1 MKTSFFRKGD
11 YAMGIGSVTSTNS
24 MSGMQMIKASSTDS
38 KSKSIQNDIT
48 DVQQKLQKLDS
59 KEELSVSEKTIER
72 EKLQKEKSSLNT
84 ELKQHQEELSK
95 SYKREIMLAEL
106 QEDQEPAKEETSEDK
121 IKTEETSS
129 DKADE
134 KNLPA
139 AGQQAGQQGTVI
151 AKNSDGIVVLKE
163 EMNQDEK
170 RGVNTETKPA
180 DESKEEDSA
189 EKETKTKESD
199 PVTDTGISR
208 KKMHAIVSA
217 DSSLQQANRQG
228 TVIARTRDGIAILKS
243 EMNQDEMRGA
253 NTERKQA
260 DLEKMEKTEQQAI
273 AFQSSILSEA
283 NNAMKAAETNGTG
296 IQVTAENNAYINAL
310 KTLQEDQTA
319 PQNFHISFSN

>member
-1 MKTSFFRKGD
+1 
-11 YAMGIGSVTSTNS
+11 MGIGSVTSTNS

-59 KEELSVSEKTIER
+59 KEELSASEKTIER
-72 EKLQKEKSSLNT
+72 EKLQKEKSSLDT
-84 ELKQHQEELSK
+84 ELKQHQEELSR
-95 SYKREIMLAEL
+95 SYKREIMLTEL
-106 QEDQEPAKEETSEDK
+106 RGDKEPAKEETSEDK
-121 IKTEETSS
+121 MQEDASS

-134 KNLPA
+134 KNPAA

-151 AKNSDGIVVLKE
+151 AQNSDGTVVLKE

-170 RGVNTETKPA
+170 SGVNTETKPA

-189 EKETKTKESD
+189 EKGTKTKEDD
-199 PVTDTGISR
+199 PVKDTGISR
-208 KKMHAIVSA
+208 QKMHAIVSA

-228 TVIARTRDGIAILKS
+228 TVIARTGDGIAILKS
-243 EMNQDEMRGA
+243 EMNQDEMRGV

-283 NNAMKAAETNGTG
+283 NNAMKAAATNGAG

-310 KTLQEDQTA
+310 KALQEDQTA

>member
-1 MKTSFFRKGD
+1 
-11 YAMGIGSVTSTNS
+11 MGIGSVTSTNS

-59 KEELSVSEKTIER
+59 KEELSASEKTIER
-72 EKLQKEKSSLNT
+72 EKLQKEKSSLDT

-106 QEDQEPAKEETSEDK
+106 QEDKEPAKEETSEDK
-121 IKTEETSS
+121 IQEDASS

-134 KNLPA
+134 KNPAA

-151 AKNSDGIVVLKE
+151 AKNSDGTVVLKE

-189 EKETKTKESD
+189 EKETKTKEDD
-199 PVTDTGISR
+199 PVKDTGISR

-283 NNAMKAAETNGTG
+283 NDAMKAAETTGAG
-296 IQVTAENNAYINAL
+296 IQVNAENNAYINAL
-310 KTLQEDQTA
+310 KALQEDQTA